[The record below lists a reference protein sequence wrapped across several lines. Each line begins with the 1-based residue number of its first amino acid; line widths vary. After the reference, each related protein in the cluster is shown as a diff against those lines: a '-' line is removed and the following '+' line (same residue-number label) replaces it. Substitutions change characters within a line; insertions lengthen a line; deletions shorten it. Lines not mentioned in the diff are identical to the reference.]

1 MLFETG
7 NAIVAD
13 AKNFGHPHLGELA
26 GLAEFLQGHFFGN
39 QGGGAGLDLLAARA
53 TYSFHFLAQGLHG

>member
-1 MLFETG
+1 
-7 NAIVAD
+7 VAD